1 MDSRIQRAKKI
12 VLDIISF
19 NTPQAIVFSLSVIIL
34 LLALLPAP
42 VLELSPFKCV
52 FKNFLLPLVFS
63 GHCPTSGLFA
73 GCKCPACGLTTGVA
87 QLLHGDL
94 AGALASNKL
103 SVIVLFVMIA
113 LIVINIVKIIKGPT
127 NKNQKKI

>member
-12 VLDIISF
+12 ALDIISF
-19 NTPQAIVFSLSVIIL
+19 NTPQAIVFSLFVVIL
-34 LLALLPAP
+34 LLAVLPAP

-52 FKNFLLPLVFS
+52 FKSFLLPLVFS
-63 GHCPTSGLFA
+63 GHCPASGLFA
-73 GCKCPACGLTTGVA
+73 GCKCPACGLTSGVSR
-87 QLLHGDL
+87 LLHGDL
-94 AGALASNKL
+94 AGALALNKL

-113 LIVINIVKIIKGPT
+113 LIVINIVKMLKGSA